1 MEGIAMSRFKLSIK
15 WRFTLMV
22 VIIVTITSA
31 VLVTAINYDIG
42 RSMPQLVENI
52 ISQTQFEI
60 PIEGYY
66 DGADN
71 NINISGEN
79 AVIIIEGAIGE
90 TVSNIHITSIIVFFI
105 IIILSGICTY
115 FIVNKVLM
123 PIVKLNA
130 NIKKI
135 NQDNLNCNLNVEG
148 PHDEIKELTISF
160 NKMIAKLDNAFASQ
174 KRFNASVAHE
184 LKTPLA
190 VIKTNIDVLKSSN
203 DKSIEVYEDTLAIVE
218 KSIFRMNTMI
228 EALLDIIRQEN
239 APLNE
244 SVIINEIIDDVVDD
258 LSIIAK
264 NNGVNICMEIDEM
277 KSEIIGNEILLYRA
291 LYNIVENSVKYNTV
305 NGHIKIVAK
314 EEKENIKITITD
326 TGIGIGNKN
335 LDKIFEPFYRGENIN
350 SLSRG
355 GMGLGLSL
363 TKSVIN
369 MHGGEIKVKSE
380 LNKGTE
386 FIIILPINIQ

>member
-1 MEGIAMSRFKLSIK
+1 
-15 WRFTLMV
+15 MV

-31 VLVTAINYDIG
+31 ILVAAINYDIG
-42 RSMPQLVENI
+42 RNMPQLVEDI

-60 PIEGYY
+60 PIEGYSQGY
-66 DGADN
+66 DN

-79 AVIIIEGAIGE
+79 AIIIIEGAIGE

-105 IIILSGICTY
+105 IIILSGVCTY
-115 FIVNKVLM
+115 FIVNKALN
-123 PIVKLNA
+123 PIVKLNE

-135 NQDNLNCNLNVEG
+135 NQDNLKYNLNVEG

-174 KRFNASVAHE
+174 RRFNASVAHE

-203 DKSIEVYEDTLAIVE
+203 DKSIEEYEDTLTLVE

-239 APLNE
+239 ASLNE

-258 LSIIAK
+258 LTIIAK
-264 NNGVNICMEIDEM
+264 NKGISIYVEIDEI
-277 KSEIIGNEILLYRA
+277 KNKIVGNEILLYRA
-291 LYNIVENSVKYNTV
+291 LYNMVENSVKYNTA
-305 NGHIKIVAK
+305 NGYIKIVAK
-314 EEKENIKITITD
+314 EEKENIKIKIRD
-326 TGIGIGNKN
+326 TGIGINNKN
-335 LDKIFEPFYRGENIN
+335 LDKIFEPFYRGDNIN
-350 SLSRG
+350 TLSSYG
-355 GMGLGLSL
+355 VGLGLSL

-369 MHGGEIKVKSE
+369 MHGGEIKVKSQI
-380 LNKGTE
+380 NKGTE
-386 FIIILPINIQ
+386 FIIILPINI

>member
-1 MEGIAMSRFKLSIK
+1 MSRFKLSIK

-31 VLVTAINYDIG
+31 VLVTVINYDIG

-52 ISQTQFEI
+52 LSQTQFEI

-264 NNGVNICMEIDEM
+264 NNGVNIYMEIDEM

-350 SLSRG
+350 SLSRC

-386 FIIILPINIQ
+386 FIIILPINI

>member
-1 MEGIAMSRFKLSIK
+1 MSKFNLTIK

-42 RSMPQLVENI
+42 RSMPQLTENI
-52 ISQTQFEI
+52 LSQTQFQI
-60 PIEGYY
+60 PIEDYY
-66 DGADN
+66 GDD

-79 AVIIIEGAIGE
+79 AVIVIEGAIGE
-90 TVSNIHITSIIVFFI
+90 TVSNIYTTSIIVFFI

-115 FIVNKVLM
+115 FIVSKAIR
-123 PIVKLNA
+123 PIVKLNS

-135 NQDNLNCNLNVEG
+135 NEDNLNCNLNVEG
-148 PHDEIKELTISF
+148 PQDEIKELTISF
-160 NKMIAKLDNAFASQ
+160 NKMIAKLDNAFDSQ

-190 VIKTNIDVLKSSN
+190 VIKTNIDVLKGSDN
-203 DKSIEVYEDTLAIVE
+203 KSIEEYEETLAIVG
-218 KSIFRMNTMI
+218 KSILRMNTMI

-244 SVIINEIIDDVVDD
+244 RININEIIEDVVDD
-258 LSIIAK
+258 LTIIAK
-264 NNGVNICMEIDEM
+264 NNGINIYVELDEIE
-277 KSEIIGNEILLYRA
+277 SEIVGNEILLYRA
-291 LYNIVENSVKYNTV
+291 LYNIVENSVKYNIV
-305 NGHIKIVAK
+305 NGQIKILAK
-314 EEKENIKITITD
+314 EEKDSIKIIIKD
-326 TGIGIGNKN
+326 TGIGIDNNK
-335 LDKIFEPFYRGENIN
+335 LDKIFEPFYRCGDIN
-350 SLSRG
+350 NLPSNG
-355 GMGLGLSL
+355 VGLGLSL

-380 LNKGTE
+380 SNKGTE
-386 FIIILPINIQ
+386 FIIILPISV